1 MKISKQNWVNQE
13 PIQTS
18 IEEPKVYTGLILPCP
33 GGIVT
38 RHTDNIRQE
47 NLHKH
52 YYGCAA
58 SPLMSEEHYCKY
70 ARLVGIKLYQY
81 KNNNQTKHFN
91 NLGKSIL
98 EAYRSYVEKTN
109 ELLNNNPGHMYNSHE
124 LYTISPEYTAV
135 RYGLCSWCTDVLLPN
150 PTTAAVRMQKILKIN
165 NLVLSDVNKFL
176 GSHPRMDR
184 YVVKW
189 RFQPGNLFKVKAP
202 TLERLFAF
210 LEKKGAT
217 VATYQD
223 EQSTEEF
230 KIWQKSPI
238 K

>member
-1 MKISKQNWVNQE
+1 MKISKQNWVSPE

-18 IEEPKVYTGLILPCP
+18 IEESKIYTGLILPCP

-38 RHTDNIRQE
+38 RHTDNRRQE
-47 NLHKH
+47 ALLKH

-81 KNNNQTKHFN
+81 RNNNQTKHFN
-91 NLGKSIL
+91 NLGKTTL

-109 ELLNNNPGHMYNSHE
+109 ELLSNNPGHMFNSHE
-124 LYTISPEYTAV
+124 LYTMSAEYVAI
-135 RYGLCSWCTDVLLPN
+135 RYGLCSWCTDVLLPD
-150 PTTAAVRMQKILKIN
+150 TKASDRMVKILKIN
-165 NLVLSDVNKFL
+165 NLVLSDVDRWL
-176 GSHPRMDR
+176 GKYPRMDR
-184 YVVKW
+184 YILKG
-189 RFQPGNLFKVKAP
+189 RFQPTAFYKVKAP

-230 KIWQKSPI
+230 KIWQKP
-238 K
+238 KET